1 MISHDIVPAGR
12 ATTRRAR
19 RPFRAVDPSPS
30 GLFFS
35 TLRRKIAFAA
45 KPPSGHRRRRSLT
58 PVTPQ
63 ANKVV
68 VLLQGR
74 YAGKKA
80 VIVKNY
86 DEGTSS
92 RPYGHALVCGLATYP
107 RKVRNHGH
115 GGVLAGAARGSTGS
129 TPRRPSCSLERDHR
143 ACPGF
148 ASIGRRVASRRVR
161 GARPG
166 PRDLARGKP
175 YFPVPQ
181 WGRFRFAALG
191 GALTVLPSPSQPS
204 R

>member
-1 MISHDIVPAGR
+1 M
-12 ATTRRAR
+12 
-19 RPFRAVDPSPS
+19 
-30 GLFFS
+30 
-35 TLRRKIAFAA
+35 
-45 KPPSGHRRRRSLT
+45 
-58 PVTPQ
+58 
-63 ANKVV
+63 
-68 VLLQGR
+68 LLQGR

-107 RKVRNHGH
+107 RKVRITANAAQ
-115 GGVLAGAARGSTGS
+115 AGAARGSTGS